1 MAGNI
6 TEGLAARGWDVTL
19 FATRD
24 SVTEAHLHAVID
36 QGYEEDS
43 SVDPKVAEYLHISEA
58 FEHAAEFDL
67 IHSHYDFMAL
77 TYSRLVKTPVLTTI
91 HGFSSPKIMPVY
103 QKYRDGYFVSISDSD
118 RAPGLNYLATV
129 YNGIDLSL
137 YPFQESPGEELIF
150 LGRIHPDK
158 GVHLA
163 IAVARLSGLPLLI
176 AGIIQDKE
184 YFKKQVE
191 PYLDDRE
198 IRYIGPV
205 DVAGK
210 NELFSRARALLHL
223 NTIPERF
230 GLVLAE
236 ANAAGVPV
244 IAMDL
249 GSCREV
255 IEDGKTG
262 FLVNGVNEAVEALKS
277 VHKIDR
283 AACRRRVQ
291 QCFSID
297 TMVEAYERVYCTIF
311 DLEAKGGHERHR
323 QTIRPESDP
332 HQSAD
337 PLSGGNGSQRGGRE
351 AAGQIHHAVPFPS
364 ADRKIHP
371 WFGAQSRRIPLHC
384 RSSAF
389 SGSRARR
396 SFCGL

>member
-1 MAGNI
+1 MTIPGKRIAVLSPVAWRTPPRQYGAWETVAGNI

-24 SVTEAHLHAVID
+24 SVTRARLHAVVNR
-36 QGYEEDS
+36 GYEEDRD
-43 SVDPKVAEYLHISEA
+43 VDPKVAETLHISEA

-77 TYSRLVKTPVLTTI
+77 AYSRLVKTPVLTTI
-91 HGFSSPKIMPVY
+91 HGFSSPRIMPVY
-103 QKYRDGYFVSISDSD
+103 EKYRDGYFVSISDSD

-137 YPFQESPGEELIF
+137 YPLQQSNGGSLIF

-163 IAVARLSGLPLLI
+163 IETAQLSGLPLII
-176 AGIIQDKE
+176 AGIIQDRN
-184 YFKKQVE
+184 YFQQQVE
-191 PYLDDRE
+191 PHLNQS
-198 IRYIGPV
+198 IQYIGPV

-210 NELFSRARALLHL
+210 NALFSQARALLHL

-255 IEDGKTG
+255 IEDGQTG
-262 FLVNGVNEAVEALKS
+262 FLVNS
-277 VHKIDR
+277 VHDAVRSLQRLAEIDCTT
-283 AACRRRVQ
+283 CRLRVQ
-291 QCFSID
+291 QRFSIE
-297 TMVEAYERVYCTIF
+297 TMVTAYERVYQTIF
-311 DLEAKGGHERHR
+311 DLEAAK
-323 QTIRPESDP
+323 
-332 HQSAD
+332 
-337 PLSGGNGSQRGGRE
+337 
-351 AAGQIHHAVPFPS
+351 
-364 ADRKIHP
+364 
-371 WFGAQSRRIPLHC
+371 
-384 RSSAF
+384 RS
-389 SGSRARR
+389 
-396 SFCGL
+396 

>member
-1 MAGNI
+1 MNVSDKRVAILSPVAWRTPPRQYGAWETVAGNI
-6 TEGLAARGWDVTL
+6 TEGLAARGWNVTL

-24 SVTEAHLHAVID
+24 SVTKAHLHAVID
-36 QGYEEDS
+36 KGYEEDPAI
-43 SVDPKVAEYLHISEA
+43 DPKVAEYLHISEA

-91 HGFSSPKIMPVY
+91 HGFSSPKIMPAY

-118 RAPGLNYLATV
+118 RALGLNYLATV

-137 YPFQESPGEELIF
+137 YPLQETPGEELIF

-262 FLVNGVNEAVEALKS
+262 FLVHGVNEAVEALKR
-277 VHKIDR
+277 VDQIDR

-291 QCFSID
+291 NCFSIE

-311 DLEAKGGHERHR
+311 DLEAK
-323 QTIRPESDP
+323 
-332 HQSAD
+332 
-337 PLSGGNGSQRGGRE
+337 
-351 AAGQIHHAVPFPS
+351 
-364 ADRKIHP
+364 
-371 WFGAQSRRIPLHC
+371 SRL
-384 RSSAF
+384 
-389 SGSRARR
+389 
-396 SFCGL
+396 